1 MYRGKRKDNGE
12 WIEGSLLKVT
22 ISGETY
28 YFIFCDEFAL
38 DGFDVK
44 ALSRAI
50 VDPETIGE
58 YSGLLDKNGKRI
70 FEGDIIRVGRS
81 YMFDDDDCKAEIGV
95 GIVTLGIGTFD
106 MGFYR
111 YLGWHCKKSDGDVDS
126 YPIVDCDED
135 WISEVIGPIHD
146 NPELLEASGDE

>member
-1 MYRGKRKDNGE
+1 MRENIGLYRGKRKDNGE

-28 YFIFCDEFAL
+28 YFIFCDDFAL

-58 YSGLLDKNGKRI
+58 YTGLPDKNGKKI
-70 FEGDIIRVGRS
+70 FEGDIVRLLKMLFVVECHGAEYVFGRIPGQPYCYPYFVS
-81 YMFDDDDCKAEIGV
+81 HA
-95 GIVTLGIGTFD
+95 
-106 MGFYR
+106 
-111 YLGWHCKKSDGDVDS
+111 DS
-126 YPIVDCDED
+126 C
-135 WISEVIGPIHD
+135 EVIGNIHD
-146 NPELLEASGDE
+146 NPELLEVSK

>member
-1 MYRGKRKDNGE
+1 MRENMGLYRGKRKDNGK

-28 YFIFCDEFAL
+28 YFIFCDDFAL

-58 YSGLLDKNGKRI
+58 YSSLPDKNGKRI
-70 FEGDIIRVGRS
+70 FEGDVFRVDE
-81 YMFDDDDCKAEIGV
+81 DDIAVVVFKDGCFRLEIHG
-95 GIVTLGIGTFD
+95 LCGTFTES
-106 MGFYR
+106 GFDECGGGY
-111 YLGWHCKKSDGDVDS
+111 GVIECD
-126 YPIVDCDED
+126 PID
-135 WISEVIGPIHD
+135 WYYVRDIEVIGNIHD
-146 NPELLEASGDE
+146 NPELLEVSGDE

>member
-1 MYRGKRKDNGE
+1 MREILFRGKRIDNGE
-12 WIEGSLLKVT
+12 WVYGDICHHDGVVSYIGQHPADGSMVCYDIE
-22 ISGETY
+22 
-28 YFIFCDEFAL
+28 
-38 DGFDVK
+38 
-44 ALSRAI
+44 
-50 VDPETIGE
+50 PETVGQFT
-58 YSGLLDKNGKRI
+58 GLSDKNGKRI

-135 WISEVIGPIHD
+135 WISEVIGSIHD
-146 NPELLEASGDE
+146 NPELLEVIGDE